1 MSELNA
7 SNLRKEHGNESP
19 DLVGVTELTSPYFM
33 VPPSGT
39 TAQRPQNPEP
49 GTLRFN
55 TDIGTLEVFRAK
67 AIGWEQIQ
75 RRDNQYLGGGTG
87 SNAGTG
93 TRGLYMGG
101 SDSNAIDFL
110 TISTFG
116 NTQDFGDLT
125 RVQNQ
130 GSSFSSRTRGFLAG
144 GNTPSSP
151 YGSVDTDMVFFST
164 TGNATDFASLASIKK
179 EAGAFSNSIRGC
191 HNGGGANVIQY
202 ITMETGG
209 NFVDFGD
216 TSVAY
221 EQNMGLSSTTRGFT
235 CGGNKV
241 PAYSAANEIEFVNIM
256 TTGNSID
263 FGDLTVSGYGGSS
276 GSNATRG
283 LLYNR
288 YVSPAVN
295 NTIEYFTMAT
305 TGNAIDFGDATTGA
319 YGKTGGMASATRFVT
334 AGGHNGSSNFA
345 NIDSVEIAT
354 TGNGVDFGDLSRG
367 ASNMGGQCSNGHG
380 GL

>member
-1 MSELNA
+1 
-7 SNLRKEHGNESP
+7 
-19 DLVGVTELTSPYFM
+19 
-33 VPPSGT
+33 
-39 TAQRPQNPEP
+39 
-49 GTLRFN
+49 
-55 TDIGTLEVFRAK
+55 
-67 AIGWEQIQ
+67 
-75 RRDNQYLGGGTG
+75 
-87 SNAGTG
+87 
-93 TRGLYMGG
+93 
-101 SDSNAIDFL
+101 
-110 TISTFG
+110 
-116 NTQDFGDLT
+116 
-125 RVQNQ
+125 
-130 GSSFSSRTRGFLAG
+130 
-144 GNTPSSP
+144 
-151 YGSVDTDMVFFST
+151 
-164 TGNATDFASLASIKK
+164 
-179 EAGAFSNSIRGC
+179 
-191 HNGGGANVIQY
+191 
-202 ITMETGG
+202 METGG